1 MKLAGAV
8 IIILSSLMTGI
19 YMTENIKAKIKICRE
34 LVDLAN
40 YILPEIKLK
49 QTSAFDLFESSKFK
63 NLDYVGQDMLIFEQS
78 AKTPLSQ
85 EENRSIGSF
94 FYSLGKYDVDNQ
106 IKQIEFFKEYMSSSL
121 RKYEEMYKS
130 KAKIYLSLGF
140 SFGIVITLVLI

>member
-1 MKLAGAV
+1 
-8 IIILSSLMTGI
+8 
-19 YMTENIKAKIKICRE
+19 MTENIKAKINVCRE

-63 NLDYVGQDMLIFEQS
+63 NLDYVGQDMLCFEQS

-85 EENRSIGSF
+85 EENRAIGSF
-94 FYSLGKYDVDNQ
+94 FYSLGKYDIDNQ
-106 IKQIEFFKEYMSSSL
+106 IKQIEFFKEYMSSSM

-140 SFGIVITLVLI
+140 SFGIVITLALI

>member
-1 MKLAGAV
+1 MKGF
-8 IIILSSLMTGI
+8 IL
-19 YMTENIKAKIKICRE
+19 
-34 LVDLAN
+34 
-40 YILPEIKLK
+40 
-49 QTSAFDLFESSKFK
+49 SKFK
-63 NLDYVGQDMLIFEQS
+63 NLDYVGQDMLLLEQS

-85 EENRSIGSF
+85 EENRTIGSF

-106 IKQIEFFKEYMSSSL
+106 IKQIEFFKEYMSSSM